1 MNKMLI
7 YGASELVTMGGATSA
22 RFGQEM
28 NEIGLLEDHSIV
40 VEEGIIKQI
49 LPTSDISADDYKNE
63 GYEVV
68 DATGCSVTPGFVDS
82 HTHFVFGGYRADEYD
97 MRLKGKSYMEIMNA
111 GGGIVSSVNSTRS
124 ASFEDLYRVGYHRLN
139 SMMANGVTTV
149 EGKSGYG
156 LEYETEMK
164 QLEVMKAL
172 NENHPLDIVST
183 FMGPHAVPPE
193 WKGNRARF
201 LRDMISM
208 LTEVKQKGLAEY
220 ADIFCEDGVFSI
232 EESRTYLLAAS
243 QTDLKLKIHADEI
256 VTFGG
261 AELAAE
267 LKTVSAD
274 HLLKASDEGL
284 KAMKEAGVVATLLPL
299 TAFSLNE
306 PFARGRYMID
316 TGLAI
321 ALATD
326 FNPGSCFSESLP
338 LLIAIATNKMK
349 LTMEEVLTAITI
361 NGAAAVGRA
370 DKIGSIAVGKR
381 ADLVIHE
388 FPSYKFMAYHIGVST
403 TKKVVKGGRLVYERN
418 Y

>member
-316 TGLAI
+316 TGLAV